1 MLDILSYSVTPFGYV
16 MVMFD
21 LMVQQTRGVAISGL
35 CRGELADV
43 IEGAGRAIAALTSL
57 QTRCATAIEGLDDG
71 GVNSKTVLREA
82 GRMST
87 RAANSVAKTAAG
99 LAEMPKLAE
108 SLAGGAITAEHAAVA
123 VAAAAKTSPEQ
134 VDDELLKLA
143 ETSSV
148 DVFAQQ
154 SRRWVNR
161 NQEDDGADAYAA
173 QRRNRSVKH
182 WVNDEGMGVLLAELD
197 PTSYQQVQKAINVE
211 YDRLWRDDGGR
222 DGSPDG
228 VRTPT
233 QRLADAFVAL
243 ITDPGRRG
251 PGSARMQLTAVV
263 DVERLQSNDLS
274 SGPSS
279 GPIGVAEI
287 VGGEALPQTVLE
299 RLMCMATVTGV
310 VFDGKGQPIWVGHD
324 HRHATEAQV
333 KAIIARDR
341 HCTGCAAD
349 ADRCEIHHIVPWER
363 GGRTDIDN
371 MCLACSACHHNIHD
385 RGYIVTKT
393 NTGYRIVGPNAPP
406 RAHDAHDQIRQK
418 SRSMKSLLPQKMA
431 RLS

>member
-1 MLDILSYSVTPFGYV
+1 
-16 MVMFD
+16 MFD
-21 LMVQQTRGVAISGL
+21 LMVQQTRGVVTSGL
-35 CRGELADV
+35 SRGELACV

-57 QTRCATAIEGLDDG
+57 QTRCAVEIEGLDDS

-87 RAANSVAKTAAG
+87 RTANSVAKTASG

-108 SLAGGAITAEHAAVA
+108 SLAGGSITAEHAAVA
-123 VAAAAKTSPEQ
+123 VAAAAKTSAGQ
-134 VDDELLKLA
+134 VDDELLRLA

-154 SRRWVNR
+154 SRRWVNA
-161 NQEDDGADAYAA
+161 NQPDDGADTYEA
-173 QRRNRSVKH
+173 QRRRRSVKH

-197 PTSYQQVQKAINVE
+197 QTSYQQVQKAINVE

-222 DGSPDG
+222 DGSPDD

-243 ITDPGRRG
+243 ITEPGRRG

-263 DVERLQSNDLS
+263 DVERLQDNNR
-274 SGPSS
+274 SGGSVC
-279 GPIGVAEI
+279 VAEI

-310 VFDGKGQPIWVGHD
+310 VFDGKGQPIWVGRD
-324 HRHATEAQV
+324 HRHATEAQI

-341 HCTGCAAD
+341 HCTGCAAG

-393 NTGYRIVGPNAPP
+393 NTGFKIVNPNNPP
-406 RAHDAHDQIRQK
+406 
-418 SRSMKSLLPQKMA
+418 
-431 RLS
+431 

>member
-1 MLDILSYSVTPFGYV
+1 
-16 MVMFD
+16 MFD
-21 LMVQQTRGVAISGL
+21 LMVQQARQVVTCGL

-99 LAEMPKLAE
+99 LTEMPKLAE
-108 SLAGGAITAEHAAVA
+108 SLADGAITAEHAAVA
-123 VAAAAKTSPEQ
+123 VAAAAKTSAEQ

-161 NQEDDGADAYAA
+161 NQVDDGADAHAA

-197 PTSYQQVQKAINVE
+197 QTSYQQVQKAINVE

-222 DGSPDG
+222 DGSPAD

-251 PGSARMQLTAVV
+251 PASARMQLTAVV
-263 DVERLQSNDLS
+263 DVERLQSNDPS

-299 RLMCMATVTGV
+299 RLRCMATVTGV
-310 VFDGKGQPIWVGHD
+310 VFDGKGQPIWVGRD

-341 HCTGCAAD
+341 HCTGCAAG
-349 ADRCEIHHIVPWER
+349 ADRCEIHHIVPWEH

-393 NTGYRIVGPNAPP
+393 NTGYKIVNPNAPP
-406 RAHDAHDQIRQK
+406 QG
-418 SRSMKSLLPQKMA
+418 
-431 RLS
+431 

>member
-1 MLDILSYSVTPFGYV
+1 
-16 MVMFD
+16 MFD
-21 LMVQQTRGVAISGL
+21 SMVQQTRGEVTSGL
-35 CRGELADV
+35 SREELVGV

-57 QTRCATAIEGLDDG
+57 QTRCAVEIEGLDDG
-71 GVNSKTVLREA
+71 GVSSKTVLREA
-82 GRMST
+82 GRMSART
-87 RAANSVAKTAAG
+87 ANSVVKTASG

-123 VAAAAKTSPEQ
+123 VAAAAAKTSAGQ

-154 SRRWVNR
+154 SRRWVNA
-161 NQEDDGADAYAA
+161 NQPDDGADTYEA
-173 QRRNRSVKH
+173 QRRRRSVKH

-197 PTSYQQVQKAINVE
+197 QTSYQQVQKAINVE

-222 DGSPDG
+222 DGSPDD

-243 ITDPGRRG
+243 ITEPGRRG

-263 DVERLQSNDLS
+263 DVERLQDNDR
-274 SGPSS
+274 SGGSV
-279 GPIGVAEI
+279 GVAEI
-287 VGGEALPQTVLE
+287 VGGEALPQAVLE

-310 VFDGKGQPIWVGHD
+310 VFDGKGQPIWVGRD

-341 HCTGCAAD
+341 HCTGCAAG

-393 NTGYRIVGPNAPP
+393 NTGFKIVNPSN
-406 RAHDAHDQIRQK
+406 
-418 SRSMKSLLPQKMA
+418 LPQGP
-431 RLS
+431 